1 MGYSPC
7 GLTELDMTG
16 LHFTFRRPTG
26 KMTELSAPDPTLSD
40 IYTHTHSTH
49 TWTENNR
56 RTQVHTRYTDTHQY
70 TYTLHTQRHT
80 PVHKRYT
87 QRDTHQYTHM
97 YVYMF
102 RPVRHRKFWKKELTV
117 VSYIKR
123 KNGGTVYL
131 PHPISPF

>member
-26 KMTELSAPDPTLSD
+26 KMTEPSAPDPTLSD

-56 RTQVHTRYTDTHQY
+56 RTQVHTPPS
-70 TYTLHTQRHT
+70 LI
-80 PVHKRYT
+80 
-87 QRDTHQYTHM
+87 
-97 YVYMF
+97 
-102 RPVRHRKFWKKELTV
+102 VRVEFFKKLFEKTRIIL
-117 VSYIKR
+117 SE
-123 KNGGTVYL
+123 
-131 PHPISPF
+131 SP